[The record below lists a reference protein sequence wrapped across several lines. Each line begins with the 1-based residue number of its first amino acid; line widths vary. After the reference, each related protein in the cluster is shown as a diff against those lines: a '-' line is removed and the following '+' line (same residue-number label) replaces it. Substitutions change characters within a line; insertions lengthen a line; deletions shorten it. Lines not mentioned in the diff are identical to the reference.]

1 MQRRKFLSA
10 TLASSAVAL
19 AQRGSAQES
28 PARAREFYLIRR
40 YNLVNGPQTQLT
52 EHYFADAL
60 IPALTRMSLGPI
72 GAFSLTYGPETP
84 AYYLLVPG
92 VSSETLAEI
101 DLRLAQDAE
110 FTRAAE
116 PFWSAPAS
124 APAFTRVESS
134 LLIAFE
140 GWPKLTPP
148 PASAAKAKRIFQM
161 RTYESPSFADHVRK
175 VEMFNN
181 GEFAIF
187 QAAGFHPVFFGD
199 ALVDSRMPK
208 LTYMLSLDGVDQLDA
223 KWSAFG
229 SNPDWKKLSSN
240 PRYAFE
246 PIVSSITNLILTPL
260 TCSQL

>member
-1 MQRRKFLSA
+1 MQRRQFLSA
-10 TLASSAVAL
+10 SLASSTLAF
-19 AQRGSAQES
+19 AQRGTAQS
-28 PARAREFYLIRR
+28 STAHAREYYLIRR
-40 YNLVNGPQTQLT
+40 YSLVNGPQTQLT
-52 EHYFADAL
+52 ERYFADAL
-60 IPALTRMSLGPI
+60 IPALTRMGLGPI
-72 GAFSLTYGPETP
+72 GAYSLAYGPETP
-84 AYYLLVPG
+84 AYYLLAPG
-92 VSSETLAEI
+92 ASIDALAEL

-110 FTRAAE
+110 FLRAAE
-116 PFWSAPAS
+116 PFWGAPAS
-124 APAFTRVESS
+124 APAFQRVESS
-134 LLIAFE
+134 LLVAFE

-148 PASAAKAKRIFQM
+148 PASATKAKRIFQM

-208 LTYMLSLDGVDQLDA
+208 LTYMLSLDGTDQLDA

-246 PIVSSITNLILTPL
+246 PIVSSITNLILNPL
-260 TCSQL
+260 TCSQI

>member
-1 MQRRKFLSA
+1 MQRRQFVSA
-10 TLASSAVAL
+10 SLASSALAL
-19 AQRGSAQES
+19 ARRGFGQTS
-28 PARAREFYLIRR
+28 PAHSREFYLIRR
-40 YNLVNGPQTQLT
+40 YSLVNGPQTQLT

-60 IPALTRMSLGPI
+60 IPALTRAGLGPV
-72 GAFSLTYGPETP
+72 GAFSLAYGPQTP
-84 AYYLLVPG
+84 AYYLLAPG
-92 VSSETLAEI
+92 SSAEALAEL
-101 DLRLAQDAE
+101 DLRLAEDSE
-110 FTRAAE
+110 FLRAAE
-116 PFWSAPAS
+116 PFWSAPAKE
-124 APAFTRVESS
+124 PAFDRVESS

-148 PASAAKAKRIFQM
+148 PASATKTKRIFQM

-187 QAAGFHPVFFGD
+187 QTAGFHPVFFGD
-199 ALVDSRMPK
+199 ALVDSRIPK

-246 PIVSSITNLILTPL
+246 AIVSSITNLILTPL
-260 TCSQL
+260 TCSQI